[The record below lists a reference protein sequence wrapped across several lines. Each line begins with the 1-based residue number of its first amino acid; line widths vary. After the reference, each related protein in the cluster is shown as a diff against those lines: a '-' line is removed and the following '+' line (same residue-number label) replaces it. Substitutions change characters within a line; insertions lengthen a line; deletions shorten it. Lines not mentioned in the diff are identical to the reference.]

1 MFSELFTFEH
11 HHLDYVNNWDMGE
24 SHSQGIVD
32 NITIDLTSM
41 NNKWSMD

>member
-11 HHLDYVNNWDMGE
+11 NHLDYVNIWDMGV
-24 SHSQGIVD
+24 SRQQWVVD